1 MLEIPWKELVFELK
15 PCRSRLIQGVNW
27 ASTVIIHRWKDVHVS
42 SSIIRA
48 RVKCS
53 LIFFFFLF
61 SFFSNLTSFNKKTK
75 KTKPCLQLLAPQE
88 QRLFHCLVKQA
99 LKRAS
104 GYHRE
109 RTFSDSQKK
118 KKKSAIIY
126 VSTSA
131 MWEDKFI
138 DILMIILDHSPL
150 HSSTAIQ
157 HTLVS
162 SWARPTSHL
171 SGRRKWVRVDIKIK
185 DAWREKPRRAD
196 RACQAMFVSKH
207 DLQKG
212 KWVPLGAW
220 EVWLCEK

>member
-1 MLEIPWKELVFELK
+1 MFF
-15 PCRSRLIQGVNW
+15 
-27 ASTVIIHRWKDVHVS
+27 D
-42 SSIIRA
+42 
-48 RVKCS
+48 
-53 LIFFFFLF
+53 FFFFLF
-61 SFFSNLTSFNKKTK
+61 VFFLFQPHTVLKKKAKKKPNKTLPLTSSTTGAKTVSLPSEAGAETSIRISPREDIQWQAEKK
-75 KTKPCLQLLAPQE
+75 
-88 QRLFHCLVKQA
+88 
-99 LKRAS
+99 
-104 GYHRE
+104 G
-109 RTFSDSQKK
+109 
-118 KKKSAIIY
+118 AIIY

-131 MWEDKFI
+131 MWEDNFI

-162 SWARPTSHL
+162 SRARPTSHL
-171 SGRRKWVRVDIKIK
+171 SGRRNWVRVDIKIK